1 MRDQYPPVA
10 LSIAGSDPSGGAGIQ
25 ADLKSFSARGVY
37 GTAVITALTA
47 QNTRRVTGVMGVE
60 PAFIREQ
67 LRTLF
72 DDIRP
77 DAIKI
82 GMVGTAGI
90 AAAVADGLEGYTGPV
105 VVDPVMV
112 ATSGS
117 VLLEPAAEATLTR
130 RLVPRATL
138 VTPNIPEA
146 ARLLGAESPASWTA
160 RTDAMSFAAF
170 AASTAHTALTGRA
183 DIDVA
188 VFALALFATS
198 ALVEGESRVQPCPRP
213 S

>member
-1 MRDQYPPVA
+1 M
-10 LSIAGSDPSGGAGIQ
+10 
-25 ADLKSFSARGVY
+25 Y

-60 PAFIREQ
+60 PAFIRE

-90 AAAVADGLEGYTGPV
+90 AAAVADGLQEYTGPV

-117 VLLEPAAEATLTR
+117 VLLEPA
-130 RLVPRATL
+130 
-138 VTPNIPEA
+138 
-146 ARLLGAESPASWTA
+146 
-160 RTDAMSFAAF
+160 
-170 AASTAHTALTGRA
+170 
-183 DIDVA
+183 
-188 VFALALFATS
+188 
-198 ALVEGESRVQPCPRP
+198 PRP
-213 S
+213 R